1 MKINHIVKG
10 ELWRS
15 IAVYFLFL
23 FLIITLD
30 HKGYILI
37 DGLTTIILAFVF
49 TMIIFSLLV
58 WYRRKEQLLN
68 PSIFSIINNI
78 FESESYKEKTTEP
91 HKNEKISIFYS
102 IQKNILL
109 LIVTMLLYIVYLY
122 ASLTYHIDQIFWTL
136 FLLVM
141 GIALSKIIYGEREAD
156 QKDPMRLLVFYVIA
170 CAFIFVRYLV
180 LGYPILPILKGSI
193 ILGILL
199 IFLVLGIKWS
209 QSKQK
214 SDN

>member
-1 MKINHIVKG
+1 MKIDYIVKG

-30 HKGYILI
+30 HKGYISI
-37 DGLTTIILAFVF
+37 DGLTTIILAFFF
-49 TMIIFSLLV
+49 TVIVFSLLV

-68 PSIFSIINNI
+68 PSIFLIINHI
-78 FESESYKEKTTEP
+78 FESESYIEKTTEP
-91 HKNEKISIFYS
+91 HENEKISISSS
-102 IQKNILL
+102 IQKNMLL

-136 FLLVM
+136 FLLFM
-141 GIALSKIIYGEREAD
+141 GIALSKVIYGERKAD
-156 QKDPMRLLVFYVIA
+156 QKDPMRLLFFYVIA

-180 LGYPILPILKGSI
+180 LDYPILPILKGSM
-193 ILGILL
+193 ILGLL
-199 IFLVLGIKWS
+199 LVLLVFGIKLS
-209 QSKQK
+209 HRKQN

>member
-1 MKINHIVKG
+1 M
-10 ELWRS
+10 
-15 IAVYFLFL
+15 
-23 FLIITLD
+23 
-30 HKGYILI
+30 
-37 DGLTTIILAFVF
+37 
-49 TMIIFSLLV
+49 
-58 WYRRKEQLLN
+58 N

-91 HKNEKISIFYS
+91 HKKEKISIFYS
-102 IQKNILL
+102 IQKNMLL

-122 ASLTYHIDQIFWTL
+122 ASLAYHIDQIFWTL

-156 QKDPMRLLVFYVIA
+156 QKDPIRLLVFYVIA
-170 CAFIFVRYLV
+170 CAFIFVRYL
-180 LGYPILPILKGSI
+180 LLDYPILPILKGSI

-199 IFLVLGIKWS
+199 VLLVLGIKLS
-209 QSKQK
+209 HRKQN